1 MSCTRRGF
9 LKTVGAAMVGLGLTR
24 LEPLRTFAASTVG
37 LSGSAELGG
46 PPAGPYSID
55 NLRAGA
61 VKTARWLGDEAL
73 ADELKD
79 ICCWAPAASAI
90 RRRPLDI
97 QSRGAQRFFSEFP
110 GGEQLAEIL
119 LYTNNTTWR
128 TPRFRI
134 DPDSLVERHYA
145 LLQRKQ
151 AGVRTEVLTPEQLNG
166 SARRG
171 ELGLVLDRETGDR
184 LAATAD
190 RAEAMWAALSIFS
203 GMMLDP
209 TDELSR
215 RLTPSLS
222 LNRAR
227 DRALVRSAAVTYSQI
242 VIGAVQRAIWSE
254 QLGGANHALPLV
266 QLSAAGFLPMGEE
279 NGRFLLLRPSGGTRL
294 TGYRTGHL

>member
-1 MSCTRRGF
+1 
-9 LKTVGAAMVGLGLTR
+9 
-24 LEPLRTFAASTVG
+24 
-37 LSGSAELGG
+37 
-46 PPAGPYSID
+46 
-55 NLRAGA
+55 
-61 VKTARWLGDEAL
+61 
-73 ADELKD
+73 
-79 ICCWAPAASAI
+79 
-90 RRRPLDI
+90 
-97 QSRGAQRFFSEFP
+97 
-110 GGEQLAEIL
+110 
-119 LYTNNTTWR
+119 
-128 TPRFRI
+128 
-134 DPDSLVERHYA
+134 
-145 LLQRKQ
+145 
-151 AGVRTEVLTPEQLNG
+151 
-166 SARRG
+166 
-171 ELGLVLDRETGDR
+171 LVLDRETGDR